1 MDLTLLRQETRTTSY
16 DGITVRRSVFSRVT
30 GPAGVLVASCAL
42 AGVFLAAVADLVSRL
57 G

>member
-1 MDLTLLRQETRTTSY
+1 MDLTLLRHEDRPPVV
-16 DGITVRRSVFSRVT
+16 VRRPRAVAVAT

-42 AGVFLAAVADLVSRL
+42 AAAFLLALADLVSRL

>member
-1 MDLTLLRQETRTTSY
+1 MDLTMLRQDTPPATTP
-16 DGITVRRSVFSRVT
+16 RRPLLSVVT

-42 AGVFLAAVADLVSRL
+42 AGVFLYAVADLVTRL